1 MVTVTVYS
9 VYIEKRLKCM
19 DLYSRNMGG
28 ENQKRQAGGRFKTT
42 VTHEDVLSTFEAV
55 EGPVVTSSDVA
66 AVCDCSGKTA
76 KRKLE
81 ELADEGRINGRETA
95 GRTVW
100 WRTGHEEKE
109 Q

>member
-1 MVTVTVYS
+1 
-9 VYIEKRLKCM
+9 
-19 DLYSRNMGG
+19 MG
-28 ENQKRQAGGRFKTT
+28 EEDQKRKAGGRFEVSTS
-42 VTHEDVLSTFEAV
+42 HEDVMAVFEAV

-81 ELADEGRINGRETA
+81 ELASQGRIQGRETA

-100 WRTGHEEKE
+100 WRTDDAEEGE